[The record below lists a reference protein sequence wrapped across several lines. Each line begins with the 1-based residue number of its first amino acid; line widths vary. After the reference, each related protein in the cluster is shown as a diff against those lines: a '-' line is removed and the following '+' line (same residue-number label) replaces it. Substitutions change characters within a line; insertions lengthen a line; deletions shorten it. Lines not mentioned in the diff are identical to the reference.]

1 MTAALSGDRG
11 DRGERCDPTAP
22 GREGSSGAPP
32 AAPGIG
38 AAGAAARSSRRAL
51 WALLAAMVAWSGWFI
66 ARSSFVVSGRRVF
79 CLFEDA
85 MISMTYARSL
95 VEGHGLNWARAGQ
108 PVEGFTHPLWLAF
121 MVPINAL
128 PLDLRFRSLPV
139 QLLSLAILVLHV
151 VLVRRLTL
159 RFFTTAEVRHWMP
172 AALLTAFY
180 YPLSYW
186 SLMGLESGLQ
196 ALLTTASVLLALD
209 IVCRGQDRH
218 RALLLVGAAAYLLRM
233 DMVLMVA
240 VVQLYVIANG
250 GLREP
255 RQRASWLQGAAA
267 FGGLAAGY
275 SVFRWFTFHDVLPNT
290 YYLKLY
296 RIPLAVRLLR
306 GSRALWESLADHLP
320 LLALTGAGAGVL
332 LLHHPDRDW
341 RRRLALPAALVLVAF
356 AYSVYVGGDAY
367 EMLLNVRANRFTVY
381 VMPQVF
387 ILFNALINEASGRMS
402 RLAGRRLA
410 AAATVLGLLS
420 ADGLWLAADD
430 AGNRQDLAVSRPPWT
445 TAGQAPVFRAVA
457 RLRDEIEPGSVVA
470 TACAGIPAYFSDFR
484 MVDELGYSD
493 RHIARLPP
501 SIPLGPG
508 NYQLFQPGH
517 VKWDEAYVLAYRP
530 AAIVRCVAGG
540 RFQDR
545 RLLKEAGYR
554 YDESGLVLL
563 GPRPGD
569 RPPGSPSG
577 TASPMRR

>member
-1 MTAALSGDRG
+1 MTAATPGDRA
-11 DRGERCDPTAP
+11 AP
-22 GREGSSGAPP
+22 GREGSPGTPP
-32 AAPGIG
+32 EEPGV
-38 AAGAAARSSRRAL
+38 GAAARSSRRAL
-51 WALLAAMVAWSGWFI
+51 WVLLAAMVAWSGWFI

-151 VLVRRLTL
+151 VLVRRVTL
-159 RFFTTAEVRHWMP
+159 RFFATAQARHWMP

-209 IVCRGQDRH
+209 IVCRGEDRH

-240 VVQLYVIANG
+240 AVQLYVIANG

-255 RQRASWLQGAAA
+255 RQRASWLQGAAV
-267 FGGLAAGY
+267 FGCVAAGY

-306 GSRALWESLADHLP
+306 GSRTLWESLADHLP
-320 LLALTGAGAGVL
+320 LLALTGAGVGVL

-341 RRRLALPAALVLVAF
+341 RRRLLLPAALVLVAF

-387 ILFNALINEASGRMS
+387 ILFNALINEASARMP

-420 ADGLWLAADD
+420 ADGLWLAAD
-430 AGNRQDLAVSRPPWT
+430 AACNRRDLAVSRPPWT

-457 RLRDEIEPGSVVA
+457 RLRDEIAAGSVVA

-501 SIPLGPG
+501 SVPLGPG
-508 NYQLFQPGH
+508 NYQMFQPGH
-517 VKWDEAYVLAYRP
+517 VKWDEAYVLTCHP

-540 RFQDR
+540 RFQDG
-545 RLLKEAGYR
+545 RLLREAGYR
-554 YDESGLVLL
+554 YDASGLVLL
-563 GPRPGD
+563 GPPRPGA
-569 RPPGSPSG
+569 RPPGP
-577 TASPMRR
+577 PPPRQDPVRR

>member
-1 MTAALSGDRG
+1 MTASIAGGPVALRRDDSPRV
-11 DRGERCDPTAP
+11 
-22 GREGSSGAPP
+22 PP
-32 AAPGIG
+32 EEPDVA
-38 AAGAAARSSRRAL
+38 AAARSSRPAL
-51 WALLAAMVAWSGWFI
+51 WALLAAMAAWAGWFI
-66 ARSSFVVSGRRVF
+66 GRSSFVVSGRRVF

-108 PVEGFTHPLWLAF
+108 PVEGFTHPLWVAL

-128 PLDLRFRSLPV
+128 PLNLRFRSLPV
-139 QLLSLAILVLHV
+139 QLLSLAVLVGHV

-159 RFFTTAEVRHWMP
+159 RFFARAEARHWMP

-196 ALLTTASVLLALD
+196 ALLTTASVLLAMD

-233 DMVLMVA
+233 DMVLMVG
-240 VVQLYVIANG
+240 VVQLFVIANG

-255 RQRASWLQGAAA
+255 RQRTSWLQGVAA
-267 FGGLAAGY
+267 FAGLAAGY
-275 SVFRWFTFHDVLPNT
+275 SVFRWVTFHDLLPNT

-306 GSRALWESLADHLP
+306 GSRSLWESLADHLP
-320 LLALTGAGAGVL
+320 LLALTGVGVGVL
-332 LLHHPDRDW
+332 LRHHPDRDW
-341 RRRLALPAALVLVAF
+341 RRRLMLPAALVVTAL
-356 AYSVYVGGDAY
+356 AYDVYVGGDAY
-367 EMLLNVRANRFTVY
+367 EMLLNVRANRFIVY

-387 ILFNALINEASGRMS
+387 ILFNALVNEASARMS
-402 RLAGRRLA
+402 RRAGRRLA
-410 AAATVLGLLS
+410 AAASALGLLS
-420 ADGLWLAADD
+420 ADGLWLAADA

-445 TAGQAPVFRAVA
+445 TADQAPVFRAVE
-457 RLRDEIEPGSVVA
+457 RLRDEIAPGSVVA

-501 SIPLGPG
+501 SVPLGPE
-508 NYQLFQPGH
+508 NYQMFQPGH
-517 VKWDEAYVLAYRP
+517 VKWDETYVLARRP

-540 RFQDR
+540 RFQDG
-545 RLLKEAGYR
+545 RLLRDAGYR
-554 YDESGLVLL
+554 YDPSGLVLL
-563 GPRPGD
+563 GPRPG
-569 RPPGSPSG
+569 GLA
-577 TASPMRR
+577 ASRARQ